1 MDKQTFSEAV
11 QRMERSLYRVA
22 MSYTGNVSDAADAV
36 QEALLRA
43 WAKRRTLREEQDFK
57 TWLTRILIR
66 VCVDMQ
72 RRKKRVIV
80 SDNLPEQIAPEP
92 PDPLLREAIE
102 QLEPTLRAA
111 VVLYYL
117 EGYDIRE
124 TASLLRVPQGTVKS
138 RLSRARRQLQSFL
151 KEDTAL

>member
-1 MDKQTFSEAV
+1 MDKDEFSRRARDAT
-11 QRMERSLYRVA
+11 QSLYRVA
-22 MSYTGNVSDAADAV
+22 CAYLASPPDRDDAV

-43 WAKRRTLREEQDFK
+43 WEKRRTLREEQYFK

-80 SDNLPEQIAPEP
+80 SDNLP
-92 PDPLLREAIE
+92 E

>member
-1 MDKQTFSEAV
+1 MDRQFFIASA
-11 QRMERSLYRVA
+11 QAMERSMYCIAR
-22 MSYTGNVSDAADAV
+22 SYLRCEADCEDAL
-36 QEALLRA
+36 QSALLRA
-43 WAKRRTLREEQDFK
+43 WEKRRTLREEQYFK

-124 TASLLRVPQGTVKS
+124 TASLLRVPQGTRS
-138 RLSRARRQLQSFL
+138 REAVSRIS
-151 KEDTAL
+151 

>member
-1 MDKQTFSEAV
+1 MDKDEFSRRAP
-11 QRMERSLYRVA
+11 
-22 MSYTGNVSDAADAV
+22 GCDAIALPRGLRLSGLAADRDDAV

-43 WAKRRTLREEQDFK
+43 WEKRRTLREEQYFK

-124 TASLLRVPQGTVKS
+124 TGFSAARAPGHGQIPPVARQAAASK
-138 RLSRARRQLQSFL
+138 LS
-151 KEDTAL
+151 

>member
-1 MDKQTFSEAV
+1 MDKDEFSRQARDAT
-11 QRMERSLYRVA
+11 QSLYRVA
-22 MSYTGNVSDAADAV
+22 CAYLASPPDRDDAV

-43 WAKRRTLREEQDFK
+43 WEKRRTLREEQYFK

-117 EGYDIRE
+117 EGYSVRE
-124 TASLLRVPQGTVKS
+124 IAAMTEATESAVKN
-138 RLSRARRQLQSFL
+138 RLARARQRLRTELTGQAAQ
-151 KEDTAL
+151 